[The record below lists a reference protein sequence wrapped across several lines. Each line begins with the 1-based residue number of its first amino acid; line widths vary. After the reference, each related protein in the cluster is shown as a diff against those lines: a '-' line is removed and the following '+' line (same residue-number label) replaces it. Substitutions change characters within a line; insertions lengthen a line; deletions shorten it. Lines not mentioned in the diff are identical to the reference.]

1 MALFLKHTKSHI
13 KITALGVILIIVSA
27 GLLSFSESR
36 DFKLVKNLE
45 VFSNLFR
52 ELNYYYV
59 DNPDPE
65 KLILTGINAMLK
77 TLDPY
82 TVYISE
88 ENLDNF
94 KFTTTGHYGGVGSL
108 IRKKGD
114 YILITDVYK
123 GFPADKSGLKT
134 GDLIISVDGISI
146 KGMSSS
152 EVSEL
157 LKGLPGSI
165 VEIGVNRYGSEDSV
179 LFKLER
185 KEINI
190 PNVPYYGLVS
200 EGIGYIRLSNFRT
213 GSSKEVRQALSDLKN
228 NYGAKALIIDLRGN
242 PGGLLIEAVEVSNL
256 FVARGEEIVS
266 TKGKNEEY
274 DHVYQ
279 APNQP
284 VAEKTPLAILVNR
297 GSASAAEIVA
307 GSLQDL
313 DRGIILG
320 ERTYGKGL
328 VQTTRPLGYNN
339 QLKVTTAKYYIPS
352 GRCIQAVDYSH
363 RNEDGS
369 VGHIP
374 DSLISM
380 FKTRNGRI
388 VYDGGGILPD
398 IEVVP
403 KNAGLITIN
412 LYSQD
417 VFFDFSTKFAS
428 ENPEILPVSD
438 FQFSEK
444 DFLAFC
450 DFVVGKDF
458 HYEIQTNA
466 AYESLIKAAKK
477 DNLYENNQE
486 AFLHLKTLLKHDLNA
501 CLQGHKEE
509 IVQFLTSEI
518 TGRYYYQAGS
528 IESSLK
534 WDKDIEAAIEVL
546 SNTNEYLSILNV
558 QQPVKVLAKTN

>member
-1 MALFLKHTKSHI
+1 MALFSKYTKSHI
-13 KITALGVILIIVSA
+13 KVAALGIMLIIISA

-65 KLILTGINAMLK
+65 KLIETGINAMLK

-88 ENLDNF
+88 EDLDDF

-114 YILITDVYK
+114 YILITDVYQ

-165 VEIGVNRYGSEDSV
+165 VEISVNRYGSEEAVS
-179 LFKLER
+179 FKLER

-190 PNVPYYGLVS
+190 PNVPYYGLVN
-200 EGIGYIRLSNFRT
+200 EGIGYIRLSNFRS
-213 GSSKEVRQALSDLKN
+213 GSSKEVRKALNDLKN
-228 NYGAKALIIDLRGN
+228 NYGAEALIIDLRGN

-256 FVARGEEIVS
+256 FIARGEEIVS
-266 TKGKNEEY
+266 TRGKIEEY
-274 DHVYQ
+274 YHSYK

-284 VAEKTPLAILVNR
+284 IAEKTPLAILVDR

-307 GSLQDL
+307 GALQDL

-403 KNAGLITIN
+403 KNAGLITFN
-412 LYSQD
+412 LYTQD
-417 VFFDFSTKFAS
+417 LFFDFSTKFAS
-428 ENPEILPVSD
+428 ENPEILPASD
-438 FQFSEK
+438 FEFSEEN
-444 DFLAFC
+444 FLAFC
-450 DFVVGKDF
+450 DFVVEKNF

-466 AYESLIKAAKK
+466 AYESLIEAAKK

-486 AFLHLKTLLKHDLNA
+486 AFLHLKTLLKHDLKA
-501 CLQGHKEE
+501 CLLDHKEE
-509 IVQFLTSEI
+509 IIQFLTSEI
-518 TGRYYYQAGS
+518 AGRYYYQAGS
-528 IESSLK
+528 IENSLK
-534 WDKDIEAAIEVL
+534 WDDDIEAAKKVL
-546 SNTNEYLSILNV
+546 LSKDEYFSILN
-558 QQPVKVLAKTN
+558 PAYPTGLAGIK

>member
-1 MALFLKHTKSHI
+1 MTLFSKSSI
-13 KITALGVILIIVSA
+13 KITALGIMLIIISV

-59 DNPDPE
+59 DSPDPE
-65 KLILTGINAMLK
+65 KLIQTGINAMLK

-88 ENLDNF
+88 EDLDDF

-108 IRKKGD
+108 IRKKKD
-114 YILITDVYK
+114 YVLITDVYK
-123 GFPADKSGLKT
+123 GFPADISGLKS
-134 GDLIISVDGISI
+134 GDLIMSVDGISI
-146 KGMSSS
+146 KGKSSS
-152 EVSEL
+152 EVSGL

-165 VEIGVNRYGSEDSV
+165 VEISVSRYGSVDTVS
-179 LFKLER
+179 FTLER

-190 PNVPYYGLVS
+190 PNVPYYGLVG
-200 EGIGYIRLSNFRT
+200 EGVGYIRLSNFRT
-213 GSSKEVRQALSDLKN
+213 GSGKEVRKALSDLKN
-228 NYGAKALIIDLRGN
+228 NCGAEAIILDLRGN
-242 PGGLLIEAVEVSNL
+242 PGGLLIEAVGVSNL
-256 FVARGEEIVS
+256 FVPRGEEIVS
-266 TKGKNEEY
+266 TRGKIEEY
-274 DHVYQ
+274 YHNYQ

-284 VAEKTPLAILVNR
+284 VAEKIPLAVLVDR

-313 DRGIILG
+313 DRGIIVG
-320 ERTYGKGL
+320 GRTYGKGL

-352 GRCIQAVDYSH
+352 GRCIQAVDYSN

-374 DSLISM
+374 DSLISE

-398 IEVVP
+398 VEVVP
-403 KNAGLITIN
+403 KDAGLITIN
-412 LYSQD
+412 LYTQD
-417 VFFDFSTKFAS
+417 VFFDYSTKFAS
-428 ENPEILPVSD
+428 ENPEILPASD
-438 FQFSEK
+438 FEFSEK

-450 DFVVGKDF
+450 DFVVEKDF
-458 HYEIQTNA
+458 HYEIQSNA

-501 CLQGHKEE
+501 CLQSHKEE
-509 IVQFLTSEI
+509 IIQFLTSEI
-518 TGRYYYQAGS
+518 AGRYYYQAGG

-534 WDKDIEAAIEVL
+534 WDDDIEAAKNVL
-546 SNTNEYLSILNV
+546 LNKDKYLSILN
-558 QQPVKVLAKTN
+558 PEHADKVLARSN

>member
-1 MALFLKHTKSHI
+1 MTLFSKSSI
-13 KITALGVILIIVSA
+13 KITALGIMLIIISV

-59 DNPDPE
+59 DSPDPE
-65 KLILTGINAMLK
+65 KLIQTGINAMLK

-88 ENLDNF
+88 EDLDDF

-108 IRKKGD
+108 IRKTKD
-114 YILITDVYK
+114 YVLITDVYK
-123 GFPADKSGLKT
+123 GFPADISGLKS
-134 GDLIISVDGISI
+134 GDLIMSVDGISI
-146 KGMSSS
+146 KGKSSS
-152 EVSEL
+152 EVSGL

-165 VEIGVNRYGSEDSV
+165 VEISVSRYGSEEPVS
-179 LFKLER
+179 FTLER

-190 PNVPYYGLVS
+190 PNVPYYGLVG
-200 EGIGYIRLSNFRT
+200 EGVGYIRLSNFRT
-213 GSSKEVRQALSDLKN
+213 GSGKEVRKALSDLKN
-228 NYGAKALIIDLRGN
+228 NYGAEAIILDLRGN
-242 PGGLLIEAVEVSNL
+242 PGGLLIEAVGVSNL
-256 FVARGEEIVS
+256 FVPRGEEIVS
-266 TKGKNEEY
+266 TRGKIEEY
-274 DHVYQ
+274 YHNYQ

-284 VAEKTPLAILVNR
+284 VAEKIPLAVLVDR

-313 DRGIILG
+313 DRGIIVG
-320 ERTYGKGL
+320 GRTYGKGL

-352 GRCIQAVDYSH
+352 GRCIQAVDYSN

-374 DSLISM
+374 DSLISE

-398 IEVVP
+398 VEVVP
-403 KNAGLITIN
+403 KDAGLITIN
-412 LYSQD
+412 LYAQD
-417 VFFDFSTKFAS
+417 VFFDYSTKFAS
-428 ENPEILPVSD
+428 ENPEILPASD
-438 FQFSEK
+438 FEFSEK

-450 DFVVGKDF
+450 DFVVEKDF
-458 HYEIQTNA
+458 HYEIRSNA

-486 AFLHLKTLLKHDLNA
+486 AFLHLKTLLKHDLSA
-501 CLQGHKEE
+501 CLQSHKEE
-509 IVQFLTSEI
+509 IIQFLTSEI
-518 TGRYYYQAGS
+518 AGRYYYQAGG

-534 WDKDIEAAIEVL
+534 WDDDIEAAKNVL
-546 SNTNEYLSILNV
+546 LNKDKYLSILN
-558 QQPVKVLAKTN
+558 PEHADKVLARSN

>member
-1 MALFLKHTKSHI
+1 MALYPKHTRSNI
-13 KITALGVILIIVSA
+13 KLAALGIMLIIISA
-27 GLLSFSESR
+27 GLLSFNESR

-65 KLILTGINAMLK
+65 KLIKTGIDAMLK

-88 ENLDNF
+88 EELDNF

-114 YILITDVYK
+114 FVMITDIYK
-123 GFPADKSGLKT
+123 GFPADGSGLKT

-165 VEIGVNRYGSEDSV
+165 VEVSVRRYGIEDPVS
-179 LFKLER
+179 FELER
-185 KEINI
+185 KEINV
-190 PNVPYYGLVS
+190 PNVPYYGLVNDRV
-200 EGIGYIRLSNFRT
+200 GYIRLSNFRT
-213 GSSKEVRQALSDLKN
+213 GSSKEVRKALNDLKN
-228 NYGAKALIIDLRGN
+228 NYGVEALIIDLRGN
-242 PGGLLIEAVEVSNL
+242 PGGLLMEAVEVSNL

-266 TKGKNEEY
+266 TRGKIEEY
-274 DHVYQ
+274 YHSYQ

-284 VAEKTPLAILVNR
+284 IAEKMPLAILVDR
-297 GSASAAEIVA
+297 GSASASEIVA

-363 RNEDGS
+363 RNKDGS

-374 DSLISM
+374 DSLMSL
-380 FKTRNGRI
+380 FKTRNGRT

-398 IEVVP
+398 LKVVP
-403 KNAGLITIN
+403 KDAGLITIN
-412 LYSQD
+412 LYTQD
-417 VFFDFSTKFAS
+417 LFFDFATRFAS
-428 ENPEILPVSD
+428 ENPEILPASD
-438 FQFSEK
+438 FEFSEE

-450 DFVVGKDF
+450 DFVVGKNF
-458 HYEIQTNA
+458 HYEIQTDS

-477 DNLYENNQE
+477 DNLYENNKD
-486 AFLHLKTLLKHDLNA
+486 AFVHLKTLLKHDLNT
-501 CLQGHKEE
+501 CLQDHKEE
-509 IVQFLTSEI
+509 ITQFLSSEI
-518 TGRYYYQAGS
+518 VGRYYYQAGS

-534 WDKDIEAAIEVL
+534 WDDDIEAAIGVL
-546 SNTNEYLSILNV
+546 SNTDKYLSILN
-558 QQPVKVLAKTN
+558 PADPTGLAGIK

>member
-1 MALFLKHTKSHI
+1 MTLFSKSSI
-13 KITALGVILIIVSA
+13 KITALGIMLIIISV

-59 DNPDPE
+59 DSPDPE
-65 KLILTGINAMLK
+65 KLIQTGINAMLK

-88 ENLDNF
+88 EDLDDF

-108 IRKKGD
+108 IRKMKD
-114 YILITDVYK
+114 YVLITDVYK
-123 GFPADKSGLKT
+123 GFPADISGLKS
-134 GDLIISVDGISI
+134 GDLIMSVDGISI
-146 KGMSSS
+146 KGKSSS
-152 EVSEL
+152 EVSGL

-165 VEIGVNRYGSEDSV
+165 VEISVSRYGSEETIS
-179 LFKLER
+179 FTLER

-190 PNVPYYGLVS
+190 PNVPYYGLVG
-200 EGIGYIRLSNFRT
+200 EGVGYIRLSNFRT
-213 GSSKEVRQALSDLKN
+213 GSGKEVSKALSDLKN
-228 NYGAKALIIDLRGN
+228 NYGAKAIILDLRGN
-242 PGGLLIEAVEVSNL
+242 PGGLLIEAVGVSNL
-256 FVARGEEIVS
+256 FVPRGEEIVS
-266 TKGKNEEY
+266 TRGKIEEY
-274 DHVYQ
+274 YHNYQ

-284 VAEKTPLAILVNR
+284 VAEKIPLAVLVDR

-313 DRGIILG
+313 DRGIIVG
-320 ERTYGKGL
+320 GRTYGKGL

-352 GRCIQAVDYSH
+352 GRCIQAVDYSN

-374 DSLISM
+374 DSLISE

-398 IEVVP
+398 VEVVP
-403 KNAGLITIN
+403 KDAGLITIN
-412 LYSQD
+412 LYAQD
-417 VFFDFSTKFAS
+417 VFFDYSTKFAS
-428 ENPEILPVSD
+428 ENPEILPASD
-438 FQFSEK
+438 FEFSEK
-444 DFLAFC
+444 NFLAFC
-450 DFVVGKDF
+450 DFVVEKDF
-458 HYEIQTNA
+458 HYEIRSNA
-466 AYESLIKAAKK
+466 AYESLIKAARK

-486 AFLHLKTLLKHDLNA
+486 AFLHLKTLLKHDLSE
-501 CLQGHKEE
+501 CLQSHKEE
-509 IVQFLTSEI
+509 IIQFLTSEI
-518 TGRYYYQAGS
+518 AGRYYYQAGG

-534 WDKDIEAAIEVL
+534 WDDDIEAAKNVL
-546 SNTNEYLSILNV
+546 LNKDKYLSILNPASPTDLV
-558 QQPVKVLAKTN
+558 IKSGTH